1 MIKVLVAD
9 DQVLIRAGLAALIR
23 AAPGLE
29 VVGEASDGEEAV
41 ALAVSTRPDVILM
54 DIRMPVSDGISAT
67 RQILAAAEQPP
78 PQVLIL
84 TTFDID
90 EYVYQ
95 ALRAGACGF
104 LLKETQPERLLAAIR
119 TVAAGDSLL
128 SPGLIQRLIE
138 TFQPE
143 PDAAGP
149 IPDLAPLTGRETE
162 VLTLVG
168 RALSNGE
175 IAARLIVS
183 EATVKTH
190 LNRAMA
196 KLGLSSR
203 AQAVAFAYECGLVAP
218 RRQ

>member
-9 DQVLIRAGLAALIR
+9 DQTLIRAGLAALIR
-23 AAPGLE
+23 AAPGLQ
-29 VVGEASDGEEAV
+29 VVAEADDGEQAV
-41 ALAVSTRPDVILM
+41 RLAATTRPHVILM
-54 DIRMPVSDGISAT
+54 DIRMPTMDGITAT
-67 RQILAAAEQPP
+67 QHILAAAEPP
-78 PQVLIL
+78 PPHVLIL

-90 EYVYQ
+90 AYVYQ

-104 LLKETQPERLLAAIR
+104 LLKETQPERLLAAIH

-143 PDAAGP
+143 PGTSTP
-149 IPDLAPLTGRETE
+149 IPDLAPLTSRETE

-168 RALSNGE
+168 RALSNAA
-175 IAARLIVS
+175 IATRLHVS

-203 AQAVAFAYECGLVAP
+203 AQTVAFAYESGLVSP
-218 RRQ
+218 RRP

>member
-9 DQVLIRAGLAALIR
+9 DQTLIRAGLAALIR
-23 AAPGLE
+23 AAPGLQ
-29 VVGEASDGEEAV
+29 VVAEADDGEQAV
-41 ALAVSTRPDVILM
+41 RLAATTRPHVILM
-54 DIRMPVSDGISAT
+54 DIRMPTMDGITAT
-67 RQILAAAEQPP
+67 QHILAAAEPPP

-90 EYVYQ
+90 AYVYQ

-104 LLKETQPERLLAAIR
+104 LLKETQPERLLAAIH

-138 TFQPE
+138 TFHPE
-143 PDAAGP
+143 PGTSP
-149 IPDLAPLTGRETE
+149 PVPGLAPLTSRETE

-168 RALSNGE
+168 RALSNAA
-175 IAARLIVS
+175 IATRLQVS

-190 LNRAMA
+190 LNRAMT

-203 AQAVAFAYECGLVAP
+203 AQTVAFAYESGLVSP
-218 RRQ
+218 RRP